1 MQTHSVGIDVSK
13 RQLDVAVLP
22 TGDAWQAPNTEQG
35 ISDLVGR
42 IQALGSTLVVVEAT
56 GGLEW
61 PLVGALG
68 TAHVPVVVIN
78 PRHARDFAKAL
89 GKLAKTDRIDAAML
103 ALFAERARPEPRPI
117 PDSQAQ
123 ALHALLTRRR
133 QVLEMLLAERYRLAQ
148 AMPRVRGDIQ
158 ESIAWLQQRLHR
170 LEQELGDTLRQSP
183 LWREKDDLLRS
194 VKGVGPILSFTL
206 LAELPELGT
215 ISRQKIAALV
225 GVAPLNRDSGAF
237 RGKRGTWGGRAT
249 VRHTLYMA
257 TLVATQH
264 NPVLRAFYHRL
275 LHAGKPKK
283 LALTACMRKLLTIL
297 NAILRDN
304 RPWRS
309 TIPVSP

>member
-1 MQTHSVGIDVSK
+1 MQKYSVGIDVSK
-13 RQLDVAVLP
+13 SQLDVAVLP
-22 TGDAWQAPNTEQG
+22 TGNAWQAPNTEEG
-35 ISDLVGR
+35 ISDLVSR
-42 IQALGSTLVVVEAT
+42 IQALESTLVVVEAT

-61 PLVGALG
+61 PLVAALG
-68 TAHVPVVVIN
+68 TAQVPVVVLN

-89 GKLAKTDRIDAAML
+89 GKLAKTDRIDAAIL
-103 ALFAERARPEPRPI
+103 ALFAERVRPEPRPL

-123 ALHALLTRRR
+123 ALKALLMRRR
-133 QVLEMLLAERYRLAQ
+133 QVLEMLLAERHRLAQ
-148 AMPRVRGDIQ
+148 ALPRVRRDIQ
-158 ESIAWLQQRLHR
+158 ESIAWLEQRLHR

-194 VKGVGPILSFTL
+194 VKGVGPILSLTL
-206 LAELPELGT
+206 LAELPELGA

-225 GVAPLNRDSGAF
+225 GVAPLNRDSGSF

-275 LHAGKPKK
+275 LQAGKPKK

-297 NAILRDN
+297 NAILRDR
-304 RPWRS
+304 RPWCT
-309 TIPVSP
+309 TIPTSP

>member
-22 TGDAWQAPNTEQG
+22 TGDAWQAPNTEEG

-68 TAHVPVVVIN
+68 AAHVPVVVIN

-103 ALFAERARPEPRPI
+103 AFFAERVRPEPRPL
-117 PDSQAQ
+117 PDAQAQ
-123 ALHALLTRRR
+123 VLRALLTRRR
-133 QVLEMLLAERYRLAQ
+133 QVLEMLLAERHRLAQ
-148 AMPRVRGDIQ
+148 ALPRVQLDIQ
-158 ESIAWLQQRLHR
+158 ESIAWLEQRLHR

-183 LWREKDDLLRS
+183 LWREKGDLLRS

-225 GVAPLNRDSGAF
+225 GVAPLNRDSGRY
-237 RGKRGTWGGRAT
+237 RGKRGIWGGRAT
-249 VRHTLYMA
+249 VRHALYMG
-257 TLVATQH
+257 TLVATRF
-264 NPVLRAFYHRL
+264 NPVIRAFYHRL

-297 NAILRDN
+297 NAILRDR
-304 RPWRS
+304 RPWHS
-309 TIPVSP
+309 TTPLTS